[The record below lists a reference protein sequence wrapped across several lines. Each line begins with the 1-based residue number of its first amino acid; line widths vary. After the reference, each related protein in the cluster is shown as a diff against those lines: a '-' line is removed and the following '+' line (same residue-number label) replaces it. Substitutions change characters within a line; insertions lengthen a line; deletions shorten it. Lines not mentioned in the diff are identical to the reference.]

1 MTPTSPT
8 GFFPS
13 SYVDINT
20 TFYANVSSTPNVAAP
35 GLLIPLVYLVVCAVG
50 LWGNTLVIYLAWR
63 SPAGQNS
70 VTALYILNLALADDL
85 FMLGLPFL
93 AAQSALSYWPFGSP
107 VCTIVMTLDA
117 VNQFTSIFCLTVL
130 SMDRYLAVVRPIQ
143 SARWRR
149 PKVAKF
155 INVTVWILS
164 FLVVLPVVFFA
175 GVPKDS
181 GMCHIAWPEPQQ
193 AWRTGFI
200 LYTAALGFFCP
211 LLVIC
216 ICHILIVAQL
226 RSSGNRV
233 RVAPARRQ
241 GPERKVTKMV
251 ALTVTAFILC
261 WLPFYALNI
270 INLLWP
276 LPAGP
281 RLYGLYSF
289 VVALSYANSCLNPII
304 YALLA
309 RPFQRGLRRIL
320 CRTSVRVADA
330 VLNGGVNTAQGELSR
345 VSGISEER
353 KSPKVSGMGENG
365 KIAAIEEPLQQE
377 VGPSSQNALPEELG
391 ASEKE
396 NMLGISYL

>member
-8 GFFPS
+8 SLLPSFFA
-13 SYVDINT
+13 DINT
-20 TFYANVSSTPNVAAP
+20 TLCANVSATPNVAAP

-93 AAQSALSYWPFGSP
+93 AAQSAMSYWPFGSP
-107 VCTIVMTLDA
+107 VCTIVMALDA

-130 SMDRYLAVVRPIQ
+130 SIDRYLAVVRPIK
-143 SARWRR
+143 SIKWRR
-149 PKVAKF
+149 PNVAKCV
-155 INVTVWILS
+155 NVTVWIAS

-175 GVPKDS
+175 GVPKES

-200 LYTAALGFFCP
+200 LYTAVLGFFCP

-216 ICHILIVAQL
+216 VCHILIVAEL
-226 RSSGNRV
+226 RISGNRV
-233 RVAPARRQ
+233 RVAPTRRQ

-251 ALTVTAFILC
+251 ALAVTAFILC

-309 RPFQRGLRRIL
+309 RPFQRGLRRVF
-320 CRTSVRVADA
+320 CRTSVRVADGDTHGPNET
-330 VLNGGVNTAQGELSR
+330 VQRDLSR
-345 VSGISEER
+345 VSGISQDR
-353 KSPKVSGMGENG
+353 RSPRVDRVDENG
-365 KIAAIEEPLQQE
+365 QRAGAEESLQQE

>member
-8 GFFPS
+8 SLLPS
-13 SYVDINT
+13 SFADINT
-20 TFYANVSSTPNVAAP
+20 TLCYNVSSSPNVSAP

-93 AAQSALSYWPFGSP
+93 AAQSAMSYWPFGSP

-130 SMDRYLAVVRPIQ
+130 SIDRYLAVVRPIK
-143 SARWRR
+143 SAKWRR
-149 PKVAKF
+149 PKVAKC
-155 INVTVWILS
+155 INVTVWIAS

-175 GVPKDS
+175 RVPKVS

-211 LLVIC
+211 LFVIC
-216 ICHILIVAQL
+216 ICHILIVAEL
-226 RSSGNRV
+226 RTSGNRV
-233 RVAPARRQ
+233 RVAPTRRQ

-251 ALTVTAFILC
+251 ALAVTAFILC

-309 RPFQRGLRRIL
+309 RPFQRGLRRVL
-320 CRTSVRVADA
+320 CRTSVRVADGGM
-330 VLNGGVNTAQGELSR
+330 NGTNERVQGELSR
-345 VSGISEER
+345 VSGISQERRSPRVDTVDESVQRAVAEE
-353 KSPKVSGMGENG
+353 S
-365 KIAAIEEPLQQE
+365 LQQD
-377 VGPSSQNALPEELG
+377 VGPSSQNTLTEELG

-396 NMLGISYL
+396 NMLRISYL

>member
-8 GFFPS
+8 TFLAS
-13 SYVDINT
+13 SYVEINT
-20 TFYANVSSTPNVAAP
+20 TIYTNISSTHSVTAP

-93 AAQSALSYWPFGSP
+93 AAQNALSYWPFGSP
-107 VCTIVMTLDA
+107 ACRLVMTLDA

-130 SMDRYLAVVRPIQ
+130 SLDRYLAVVRPTQ
-143 SARWRR
+143 SAKWRK
-149 PKVAKF
+149 PKVAKCV
-155 INVTVWILS
+155 NVTVWILS
-164 FLVVLPVVFFA
+164 FLVVLPVVFFS
-175 GVPKDS
+175 GVPGNS
-181 GMCHIAWPEPQQ
+181 GTCHIAWPEP
-193 AWRTGFI
+193 AHMWRTGFI
-200 LYTAALGFFCP
+200 IYTAALGFFCP

-216 ICHILIVAQL
+216 ICHLLIVAEL

-233 RVAPARRQ
+233 RVAPNRRQ

-251 ALTVTAFILC
+251 ALTVTAFFLC
-261 WLPFYALNI
+261 WFPFYALNI

-276 LPAGP
+276 LPESP

-304 YALLA
+304 YAFLA
-309 RPFQRGLRRIL
+309 RPFQRGLRRFL
-320 CRTSVRVADA
+320 CRTSVRVAD
-330 VLNGGVNTAQGELSR
+330 GVMRGEDDGAQGELSR
-345 VSGISEER
+345 VNGISKEGKRVRME
-353 KSPKVSGMGENG
+353 GGEGNG
-365 KIAAIEEPLQQE
+365 IRTLSEDQGQQE
-377 VGPSSQNALPEELG
+377 VGTSAQNALSEELG

-396 NMLGISYL
+396 NMLRISYL

>member
-8 GFFPS
+8 TFPDS
-13 SYVDINT
+13 SSAEVNT
-20 TFYANVSSTPNVAAP
+20 TLYANVSSAPSMAPP

-63 SPAGQNS
+63 SPTGQNS

-93 AAQSALSYWPFGSP
+93 AAQNALNYWPFGSP
-107 VCTIVMTLDA
+107 ACRLVMTLDA

-130 SMDRYLAVVRPIQ
+130 SLDRYLAVVRPAQ
-143 SARWRR
+143 SASWRR
-149 PKVAKF
+149 PKVAKCV
-155 INVTVWILS
+155 NLAVWILS
-164 FLVVLPVVFFA
+164 FLVVLPVVFFS
-175 GVPKDS
+175 GVPGVS
-181 GMCHIAWPEPQQ
+181 GTCHIAWPEPTQ

-216 ICHILIVAQL
+216 ICHLLIVAQL
-226 RSSGNRV
+226 RSSGKRV
-233 RVAPARRQ
+233 RVAPNRRQ

-261 WLPFYALNI
+261 WFPFYALNI
-270 INLLWP
+270 VNLLWP
-276 LPAGP
+276 LPMGSK
-281 RLYGLYSF
+281 LNGLYSF

-309 RPFQRGLRRIL
+309 RPFQRGLRRFL
-320 CRTSVRVADA
+320 CQTSVRVADGGMKGGD
-330 VLNGGVNTAQGELSR
+330 NGALGEVSR
-345 VSGISEER
+345 VSGISQEG
-353 KSPKVSGMGENG
+353 KSGTVASGEENG
-365 KIAAIEEPLQQE
+365 VREEGESQAQQE
-377 VGPSSQNALPEELG
+377 VGASAQKALPEELG
-391 ASEKE
+391 ASEKD

>member
-8 GFFPS
+8 TFAS
-13 SYVDINT
+13 SYTEVNT
-20 TFYANVSSTPNVAAP
+20 TIYLNVSSTQSLTAP

-93 AAQSALSYWPFGSP
+93 AAQNALSYWPFGSP
-107 VCTIVMTLDA
+107 VCRVVMTLDA

-130 SMDRYLAVVRPIQ
+130 SLDRYLAVVRPTQ
-143 SARWRR
+143 SAKWRR
-149 PKVAKF
+149 PKVAKCV
-155 INVTVWILS
+155 NMTVWILS
-164 FLVVLPVVFFA
+164 FLVVLPVVFFS
-175 GVPKDS
+175 GVPGNS
-181 GMCHIAWPEPQQ
+181 GTCHIAWPEPAQ

-200 LYTAALGFFCP
+200 IYTAALGFFCP
-211 LLVIC
+211 LFVIC
-216 ICHILIVAQL
+216 ICHVLIVAQL
-226 RSSGNRV
+226 RSSGQRV
-233 RVAPARRQ
+233 RAASNRRQ

-251 ALTVTAFILC
+251 ALAVTAFIIC

-276 LPAGP
+276 LPESP
-281 RLYGLYSF
+281 KLYGLYSF

-309 RPFQRGLRRIL
+309 RPFQRGLRRVL
-320 CRTSVRVADA
+320 CRTSVKVAHG
-330 VLNGGVNTAQGELSR
+330 VMKGGDEGARGELSR
-345 VSGISEER
+345 VSGISQEVKSLRVEER
-353 KSPKVSGMGENG
+353 KENG
-365 KIAAIEEPLQQE
+365 GADVIEDHEHHE
-377 VGPSSQNALPEELG
+377 VGTSAQKALPEELG

>member
-1 MTPTSPT
+1 MTPTSPAT
-8 GFFPS
+8 FLSS
-13 SYVDINT
+13 SYIEANST
-20 TFYANVSSTPNVAAP
+20 LYTNVSLNPSLASP

-93 AAQSALSYWPFGSP
+93 AAQNALSYWPFGSP
-107 VCTIVMTLDA
+107 ACRLVMTLDS

-130 SMDRYLAVVRPIQ
+130 SLDRYLAVVRPIQ
-143 SARWRR
+143 SAKWRR
-149 PKVAKF
+149 LKVAKCV
-155 INVTVWILS
+155 NVTVWILS
-164 FLVVLPVVFFA
+164 FLVVLPVVCFS
-175 GVPKDS
+175 GVPRDS
-181 GMCHIAWPEPQQ
+181 GTCHIAWPEPAQ

-216 ICHILIVAQL
+216 ICHLLIVAQL
-226 RSSGNRV
+226 RSSGKRV
-233 RVAPARRQ
+233 RVAPNRRQ

-251 ALTVTAFILC
+251 ALAVTAFILC

-276 LPAGP
+276 LPEGP

-309 RPFQRGLRRIL
+309 RPFQRGLRRVL
-320 CRTSVRVADA
+320 CRTSVRVGD
-330 VLNGGVNTAQGELSR
+330 GGVQGELSR
-345 VSGISEER
+345 VSGISQEL
-353 KSPKVSGMGENG
+353 KSGRVENRVEKVGNSRGEDP
-365 KIAAIEEPLQQE
+365 EQQE
-377 VGPSSQNALPEELG
+377 AGTSAQKALPEDLG
-391 ASEKE
+391 SSEKE

>member
-8 GFFPS
+8 TLLAS
-13 SYVDINT
+13 SYAEINT
-20 TFYANVSSTPNVAAP
+20 TLFTNASSTQSLAAP

-93 AAQSALSYWPFGSP
+93 AAQNALSYWPFGSP
-107 VCTIVMTLDA
+107 VCRIVMTLDA

-130 SMDRYLAVVRPIQ
+130 SLDRYLAVVRPVQ
-143 SARWRR
+143 SAKWRR
-149 PKVAKF
+149 PKVAKCVN
-155 INVTVWILS
+155 ITVWILS
-164 FLVVLPVVFFA
+164 FLVVLPVVFFS
-175 GVPKDS
+175 GVPGNS
-181 GMCHIAWPEPQQ
+181 GTCHIAWPEPAQ

-200 LYTAALGFFCP
+200 IYTAALGFFCP

-226 RSSGNRV
+226 RLSGQRV
-233 RVAPARRQ
+233 RVAPNRRQ

-251 ALTVTAFILC
+251 ALTVTAFFLC
-261 WLPFYALNI
+261 WFPFYALNI

-276 LPAGP
+276 LPESP

-320 CRTSVRVADA
+320 CRASVKVADG
-330 VLNGGVNTAQGELSR
+330 VLKAGDEGGHGELSK
-345 VSGISEER
+345 VSGISQEV
-353 KSPKVSGMGENG
+353 KSLRMQPRDENG
-365 KIAAIEEPLQQE
+365 GASVIEEQVQQE
-377 VGPSSQNALPEELG
+377 VGTSGQKALPEELG

>member
-8 GFFPS
+8 SLFSNYYG
-13 SYVDINT
+13 DINT
-20 TFYANVSSTPNVAAP
+20 TLYANISSTSNAAAP

-143 SARWRR
+143 TVKWRR
-149 PKVAKF
+149 PKVAKSV
-155 INVTVWILS
+155 NVTVWILS

-175 GVPKDS
+175 GVPKES

-200 LYTAALGFFCP
+200 LYTTALGFFCP

-251 ALTVTAFILC
+251 ALAVTAFILC

-309 RPFQRGLRRIL
+309 RPFQRGLRRVL
-320 CRTSVRVADA
+320 CRTTVRVADG
-330 VLNGGVNTAQGELSR
+330 VLNGGNNTAQGELSR

-353 KSPKVSGMGENG
+353 KSPKVVGVVENG
-365 KIAAIEEPLQQE
+365 QIDGSEEPLQQD
-377 VGPSSQNALPEELG
+377 VGSSSQNALPEELG
-391 ASEKE
+391 VSEKE

>member
-8 GFFPS
+8 ILLES
-13 SYVDINT
+13 SYAYINT
-20 TFYANVSSTPNVAAP
+20 TLYANVSATPNSVAP

-85 FMLGLPFL
+85 FMLSLPFL

-107 VCTIVMTLDA
+107 VCQMVMTLDA

-130 SMDRYLAVVRPIQ
+130 SLDRYLAVVRPIQ
-143 SARWRR
+143 SAKWRR
-149 PKVAKF
+149 PKVAKCV
-155 INVTVWILS
+155 NVTVWILS
-164 FLVVLPVVFFA
+164 FLVVLPVVFFS

-181 GMCHIAWPEPQQ
+181 GTCHIAWPEPQQ
-193 AWRTGFI
+193 AWKTGFI
-200 LYTAALGFFCP
+200 LYTSALGFFCP

-216 ICHILIVAQL
+216 ICHLLIVAQL
-226 RSSGNRV
+226 RMSGNRV

-261 WLPFYALNI
+261 WLPFYTLNI

-309 RPFQRGLRRIL
+309 RPFQRGLKRVF

-330 VLNGGVNTAQGELSR
+330 DMNGGVERAQGELSR
-345 VSGISEER
+345 VSGISHER
-353 KSPKVSGMGENG
+353 GNSKVDGVDENG
-365 KIAAIEEPLQQE
+365 RRAGGEEPLQQA
-377 VGPSSQNALPEELG
+377 VGPSAQKALPEELG

-396 NMLGISYL
+396 NMLVISYL

>member
-8 GFFPS
+8 SLLPS
-13 SYVDINT
+13 LYADINT
-20 TFYANVSSTPNVAAP
+20 TQYANVSSTANVAAP

-93 AAQSALSYWPFGSP
+93 AAQGALSYWPFGSP

-130 SMDRYLAVVRPIQ
+130 SIDRYLAVVRPIK
-143 SARWRR
+143 SAKWRR
-149 PKVAKF
+149 PKVAKC
-155 INVTVWILS
+155 INVTVWIAS
-164 FLVVLPVVFFA
+164 FLVVLPVVLFA
-175 GVPKDS
+175 EVLDS
-181 GMCHIAWPEPQQ
+181 GMCNIAWPEPRQ
-193 AWRTGFI
+193 AWSTGFI

-216 ICHILIVAQL
+216 ICHILIVAEL
-226 RSSGNRV
+226 RMSGNRV
-233 RVAPARRQ
+233 RVAPTRRQ

-251 ALTVTAFILC
+251 ALAVTAFILC

-270 INLLWP
+270 INLL
-276 LPAGP
+276 LPPTAGSK
-281 RLYGLYSF
+281 LYGLYPF
-289 VVALSYANSCLNPII
+289 VVVLSYANSCLNPII

-309 RPFQRGLRRIL
+309 RPFQRGLRRVL
-320 CRTSVRVADA
+320 CRKSVRVADG
-330 VLNGGVNTAQGELSR
+330 VFNGTAEAAQGELSR
-345 VSGISEER
+345 VSGLSQER
-353 KSPKVSGMGENG
+353 KSPRVNRANENG
-365 KIAAIEEPLQQE
+365 QRVAPEEPLQQE
-377 VGPSSQNALPEELG
+377 AGAPSQNPIPEELG

>member
-8 GFFPS
+8 SLLPS
-13 SYVDINT
+13 SYMDINT
-20 TFYANVSSTPNVAAP
+20 TLFINVSSTPSVNAP

-93 AAQSALSYWPFGSP
+93 AAQSAMSYWPFGSP

-130 SMDRYLAVVRPIQ
+130 SIDRYLAVVRPIK

-149 PKVAKF
+149 PKVAK
-155 INVTVWILS
+155 ILNVTVWIVS

-175 GVPKDS
+175 GVPKNS

-200 LYTAALGFFCP
+200 LYTAVLGFFCP
-211 LLVIC
+211 LFVIC
-216 ICHILIVAQL
+216 ICHILIVAEL
-226 RSSGNRV
+226 RMSGNRV
-233 RVAPARRQ
+233 RAAPTRRQ

-251 ALTVTAFILC
+251 ALAVTAFILC

-276 LPAGP
+276 LPEGP

-309 RPFQRGLRRIL
+309 RPFQRGLRRVL
-320 CRTSVRVADA
+320 CRTSVRVAD
-330 VLNGGVNTAQGELSR
+330 GGMNVTDVRQPGELSR
-345 VSGISEER
+345 VSGISQER
-353 KSPKVSGMGENG
+353 RSPRVDQIEENG
-365 KIAAIEEPLQQE
+365 ARATGEESVQQE